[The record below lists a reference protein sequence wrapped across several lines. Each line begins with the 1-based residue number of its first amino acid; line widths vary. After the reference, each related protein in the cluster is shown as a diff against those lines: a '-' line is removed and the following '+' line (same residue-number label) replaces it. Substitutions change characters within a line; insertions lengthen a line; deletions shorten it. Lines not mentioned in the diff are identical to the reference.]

1 MNNNEQYTRISEFFF
16 EIGTMRK
23 LHRMHLQNLFVDD
36 SSDNISSHSYR
47 VTMIAWFLAK
57 LEGADPYKV
66 LLMAL
71 AHDLS
76 EIRSNDHNWVH
87 KKYVKIYEDEIRE
100 DQLKTL
106 PFQELF
112 DVSVEYEKR
121 ETLESKVAKD
131 ADLLDQILLLRE
143 YEWQGNKEAEKW
155 LRGINRSKELDERKS
170 RKDRFHTESAKK
182 ILDELYDMH
191 PSKWWENIW
200 TNVNR

>member
-1 MNNNEQYTRISEFFF
+1 MNNEQHTRISEFFF

-87 KKYVKIYEDEIRE
+87 KKYVKIFEDEIRE

-112 DVSVEYEKR
+112 DLSLEYEKR
-121 ETLESKVAKD
+121 ESVESKVVKD

-155 LRGINRSKELDERKS
+155 LRGINRSNELVERKA
-170 RKDRFHTESAKK
+170 RRDRFFTESAKK

-200 TNVNR
+200 TNINR

>member
-1 MNNNEQYTRISEFFF
+1 MNEKNLTRISEFFF

-87 KKYVKIYEDEIRE
+87 KKYVKIFEDEIRE

-106 PFQELF
+106 PFRELF
-112 DVSVEYEKR
+112 DLSVEYEAR
-121 ETLESKVAKD
+121 ESLESKVTKD

-155 LRGINRSKELDERKS
+155 LRGINRSNELNERKS

-182 ILDELYDMH
+182 LLDELYDMH
-191 PSKWWENIW
+191 PSKWWENMW
-200 TNVNR
+200 TNINR